1 MRGGLPSLLGL
12 PVRSA
17 AVPSRQAQSTASEGS
32 QVQHGGLGPR
42 TPLWLGHIQPPS
54 PRHLPPFHALASSL
68 GSPKEVVSRG
78 STPGGS
84 RLRIWRW
91 PAAAKG
97 SSRGRQDRPRPIGT
111 RVGRCAIIGSQ
122 GRVMGRG
129 EVVPNPSGTPR
140 LITRPQRRRPTLQM
154 MVENAQA
161 QANQRSGNAG
171 RVPSRCCQAAVP
183 PVGPGQAPP
192 VT

>member
-1 MRGGLPSLLGL
+1 MARYI
-12 PVRSA
+12 SA
-17 AVPSRQAQSTASEGS
+17 AISQTSTAIPRSRFIAGFSKGGRWSRQHAGRFTSAHWE
-32 QVQHGGLGPR
+32 LAR
-42 TPLWLGHIQPPS
+42 S
-54 PRHLPPFHALASSL
+54 P
-68 GSPKEVVSRG
+68 
-78 STPGGS
+78 
-84 RLRIWRW
+84 
-91 PAAAKG
+91 AKG
-97 SSRGRQDRPRPIGT
+97 SSRGRQDPPRPIGT

-129 EVVPNPSGTPR
+129 EVVPNLAIAPR

-192 VT
+192 